1 MFYIERLIGYW
12 IKVIEIE
19 EDRRVVVQRCG
30 VWLLKATVCGF
41 DSCVGKMD
49 ISFLFYPLQQLG
61 KTRHWFLPHKAS
73 KRRKV
78 ENGMS

>member
-1 MFYIERLIGYW
+1 MFYIERLIGFW

-41 DSCVGKMD
+41 DSCESGYF
-49 ISFLFYPLQQLG
+49 ILILSAPA
-61 KTRHWFLPHKAS
+61 TRQNAALVSATQ
-73 KRRKV
+73 
-78 ENGMS
+78 GL